1 MTANLL
7 CCKRA
12 CSSVRIN
19 AMAVKVTL
27 PQMGEG
33 VTDATVT
40 KWLKQEG
47 EQVKEYD
54 PLVEVNTDKVDTE
67 IPSPAS
73 GTILKILQAEG
84 AVVPV
89 NATLVWIGEP
99 GEALPEDEGG
109 AAPAA
114 AAPKATAQPVAAIP
128 TPVPASPMA
137 AKPVPA
143 AQPAAQQ
150 PIPAA
155 SQPQATP
162 AGGPVSALAA
172 KVAAEH
178 GVNLAAVHGSGPGG
192 RITKEDVLAAAK
204 AGTARF
210 VAGSAPAASGPV
222 ALPSFDG
229 HNMATFLSPVVRKM
243 AAEHNIDVSRIRG
256 TGQGG
261 RVTKADVEA
270 ALANGS
276 AYAPVQFAVPQ
287 QAAAPKP
294 QFPPAFPEAIP
305 GTVMKLNPVRRAIA
319 EHMVRS
325 KHTSPHV
332 TTVMEVDMSAIS
344 KHRAANKAAFAEQG
358 VNLTFTAYFVNAI
371 VAACNA
377 YPIVNSSWSD
387 EGVAVHGAINIGI
400 ATALEPDGLIVPVVK
415 NAGSMTLLDMA
426 RAVNDLSG
434 RARSK
439 GLKTHEVQGGTITL
453 TNHGTSG
460 SLFATPIINQPQ
472 CAIIGTGAIQKRAVV
487 IDDAIAIRPMAY
499 ITLTFDHR
507 ILDGAVADYFLGTIK
522 FTLENWA

>member
-1 MTANLL
+1 
-7 CCKRA
+7 
-12 CSSVRIN
+12 
-19 AMAVKVTL
+19 
-27 PQMGEG
+27 MGEG
-33 VTDATVT
+33 VTDATIT
-40 KWLKQEG
+40 KWLKKEG
-47 EQVKEYD
+47 EQVSEYD

-89 NATLVWIGEP
+89 NSVLVWIGKP
-99 GEALPEDEGG
+99 GEAVPADGG
-109 AAPAA
+109 APAPAA
-114 AAPKATAQPVAAIP
+114 KAPEAPKAAPVQPVAA
-128 TPVPASPMA
+128 PAP
-137 AKPVPA
+137 
-143 AQPAAQQ
+143 QPAAKLAPVA

-155 SQPQATP
+155 SRPAQVAPA
-162 AGGPVSALAA
+162 AGGLSAPVSALAA
-172 KVAAEH
+172 KIAAER
-178 GVNLAAVHGSGPGG
+178 GVNLATVRGSGPGG
-192 RITKEDVLAAAK
+192 RITKEDVIAAAD

-210 VAGSAPAASGPV
+210 VPGAAAPLASGPV
-222 ALPSFDG
+222 SLPKFDG
-229 HNMATFLSPVVRKM
+229 HNMATFVSPVVRKL
-243 AAEHNIDVSRIRG
+243 ASEHNIDVSRIQG
-256 TGQGG
+256 TGAGG

-270 ALANGS
+270 ALANGH
-276 AYAPVQFAVPQ
+276 AAPMQLAPAP
-287 QAAAPKP
+287 AAARQ
-294 QFPPAFPEAIP
+294 QFPVAFPEAVP

-332 TTVMEVDMSAIS
+332 TTIMEADMSIVGA
-344 KHRAANKAAFAEQG
+344 HRAANKAAFAQQG
-358 VNLTFTAYFVNAI
+358 VNLTFTAYFVAAI

-387 EGVAVHGAINIGI
+387 EGVAVHGAVNVGV

-415 NAGSMTLLDMA
+415 NAGALDLLGTA

-439 GLKTHEVQGGTITL
+439 QLKTDEVQGGTITL

-472 CAIIGTGAIQKRAVV
+472 CAIIGTGAIQKRVVV
-487 IDDAIAIRPMAY
+487 INDAIAIRPMAY
-499 ITLTFDHR
+499 ISLTFDHR

>member
-1 MTANLL
+1 
-7 CCKRA
+7 
-12 CSSVRIN
+12 
-19 AMAVKVTL
+19 MAVKVTL

-99 GEALPEDEGG
+99 GEALPADESS

-114 AAPKATAQPVAAIP
+114 APKAAVQPVAAAP
-128 TPVPASPMA
+128 TPVPASPSA
-137 AKPVPA
+137 VKPIPA
-143 AQPAAQQ
+143 AQPLSLQAT
-150 PIPAA
+150 PAA

-178 GVNLAAVHGSGPGG
+178 GVNLAAVHGSGPAG
-192 RITKEDVLAAAK
+192 RITKEDVLAAAQ

-210 VAGSAPAASGPV
+210 VPGAVAPAASGPV
-222 ALPSFDG
+222 TLPSFDG
-229 HNMATFLSPVVRKM
+229 HNMATFLSPVVRKL
-243 AAEHNIDVSRIRG
+243 AAEHNIDVSRMRG
-256 TGQGG
+256 TGEGG
-261 RVTKADVEA
+261 RITKADIEV
-270 ALANGS
+270 ALSNGS
-276 AYAPVQFAVPQ
+276 AYAPVQFAAPQ
-287 QAAAPKP
+287 AQAPKP
-294 QFPPAFPEAIP
+294 HFPPAFPEAIP

-332 TTVMEVDMSAIS
+332 TTVMEIDMSRVGA
-344 KHRAANKAAFAEQG
+344 HRAANKAAFAQQG

-387 EGVAVHGAINIGI
+387 EGVAVHGAVNLGI

-415 NAGSMTLLDMA
+415 NAGSMSLLEMA
-426 RAVNDLSG
+426 RAVNDLST
-434 RARSK
+434 RARNK
-439 GLKTHEVQGGTITL
+439 GLKTDEVQGGTITL

-487 IDDAIAIRPMAY
+487 IDDAIAIRPMVY
-499 ITLTFDHR
+499 TTLTFDHR

>member
-1 MTANLL
+1 
-7 CCKRA
+7 
-12 CSSVRIN
+12 
-19 AMAVKVTL
+19 MAVKVTL

-99 GEALPEDEGG
+99 GEALPEEEGG
-109 AAPAA
+109 SAPAAATA
-114 AAPKATAQPVAAIP
+114 AAPKAAVQPVAAAP
-128 TPVPASPMA
+128 TPVPASPSA
-137 AKPVPA
+137 VKPIPA
-143 AQPAAQQ
+143 AQPLSLQTT
-150 PIPAA
+150 PAA
-155 SQPQATP
+155 SQPQAAP

-178 GVNLAAVHGSGPGG
+178 GVNLAAVHGSGPAG
-192 RITKEDVLAAAK
+192 RITKEDVLAAAQ

-210 VAGSAPAASGPV
+210 VPGAVAPTASGPV
-222 ALPSFDG
+222 TLPSFDG
-229 HNMATFLSPVVRKM
+229 HNMATFLSPVVRKL
-243 AAEHNIDVSRIRG
+243 AAENNIDVSRMRG
-256 TGQGG
+256 TGEGG
-261 RVTKADVEA
+261 RVTKSDIEA

-276 AYAPVQFAVPQ
+276 AYAPVQFAAPQ
-287 QAAAPKP
+287 AQQTAAAKP

-332 TTVMEVDMSAIS
+332 TTVMEIDMSRVGA
-344 KHRAANKAAFAEQG
+344 HRAANKAAFAQQG

-387 EGVAVHGAINIGI
+387 EGVAVHGAVNLGI

-415 NAGSMTLLDMA
+415 NAGSMSLLEMA
-426 RAVNDLSG
+426 RAVNDLST
-434 RARSK
+434 RARNK
-439 GLKTHEVQGGTITL
+439 GLKTDEVQGGTITL

-487 IDDAIAIRPMAY
+487 IDDAIAIRPMVY
-499 ITLTFDHR
+499 TTLTFDHR

-522 FTLENWA
+522 FILENWA

>member
-1 MTANLL
+1 
-7 CCKRA
+7 
-12 CSSVRIN
+12 
-19 AMAVKVTL
+19 MAVKVTL

-40 KWLKQEG
+40 KWIKKEG

-99 GEALPEDEGG
+99 GEAVPDDVG
-109 AAPAA
+109 APAA
-114 AAPKATAQPVAAIP
+114 AAAPPVSAPKAAPVQPAPAAP
-128 TPVPASPMA
+128 QPVPASQVVS
-137 AKPVPA
+137 KTLPA
-143 AQPAAQQ
+143 SPQQPAH
-150 PIPAA
+150 AA
-155 SQPQATP
+155 NGNPS
-162 AGGPVSALAA
+162 GGPVSALAA

-192 RITKEDVLAAAK
+192 RITKEDVLAAAQ
-204 AGTARF
+204 AGTARMASG
-210 VAGSAPAASGPV
+210 VTTPAASGPV
-222 ALPSFDG
+222 SLPSFDG
-229 HNMATFLSPVVRKM
+229 HNMATFLSPVVRKL

-256 TGQGG
+256 TGEGG
-261 RVTKADVEA
+261 RVTKADIEA
-270 ALANGS
+270 ALANGTI
-276 AYAPVQFAVPQ
+276 ATTQFAQ
-287 QAAAPKP
+287 QTAAPKA

-332 TTVMEVDMSAIS
+332 TTVMEIDMSRVGA
-344 KHRAANKAAFAEQG
+344 HRAANKAAFAQQG

-434 RARSK
+434 RARGK
-439 GLKTHEVQGGTITL
+439 QLKTGEVQGGTITL

-487 IDDAIAIRPMAY
+487 INDAIAIRPMVY
-499 ITLTFDHR
+499 TTLTFDHR

>member
-1 MTANLL
+1 
-7 CCKRA
+7 
-12 CSSVRIN
+12 
-19 AMAVKVTL
+19 MAVKVTL

-40 KWLKQEG
+40 KWIKKEG

-99 GEALPEDEGG
+99 GEAVPDEDG
-109 AAPAA
+109 APAA
-114 AAPKATAQPVAAIP
+114 AVAPPVSAPKAAPVQPAPAVP
-128 TPVPASPMA
+128 QPVPASQVVS
-137 AKPVPA
+137 KTLPA
-143 AQPAAQQ
+143 SPQQPAH
-150 PIPAA
+150 AA
-155 SQPQATP
+155 NGNPS
-162 AGGPVSALAA
+162 GGPVSALAA

-192 RITKEDVLAAAK
+192 RITKEDVLAAAQ
-204 AGTARF
+204 AGTARM
-210 VAGSAPAASGPV
+210 APGATAPAASGQPP
-222 ALPSFDG
+222 AAISLPSFDG
-229 HNMATFLSPVVRKM
+229 HNMATFLSPVVRKL

-256 TGQGG
+256 TGEGG

-270 ALANGS
+270 ALVNG
-276 AYAPVQFAVPQ
+276 AIAPTQFAAPQ
-287 QAAAPKP
+287 AQQTAAAKP

-332 TTVMEVDMSAIS
+332 TTVMEIDMSRVGA
-344 KHRAANKAAFAEQG
+344 HRAANKAAFAQQG

-434 RARSK
+434 RARGK
-439 GLKTHEVQGGTITL
+439 QLKTDEVQGGTITL

-487 IDDAIAIRPMAY
+487 INDAIAIRPMVY
-499 ITLTFDHR
+499 TTLTFDHR